1 MTTPLV
7 IRDSGPSGG
16 NSITVKSG
24 GVVTIEA
31 GGILNGTATAPTL
44 TLLATTA
51 TLADANL
58 QATNAGLNSV
68 MGVLISI
75 GAATPTA

>member
-16 NSITVKSG
+16 NSLTVKSG
-24 GVVTIEA
+24 GVITLEA
-31 GGILNGTATAPTL
+31 GAVLNGTATAPTL

-58 QATNAGLNSV
+58 QATNAAINTI
-68 MGVLISI
+68 MGVIISL